1 MKDCPYCNLPL
12 RGVGEVFSSVANG
25 IPFAGLCCEPC
36 ATRHE
41 SLPSKARHRAML
53 AAVRRIERN
62 PDRYAVKAFATEFEA
77 RAVVALAADP
87 VTGADA
93 VDVISCG

>member
-1 MKDCPYCNLPL
+1 
-12 RGVGEVFSSVANG
+12 
-25 IPFAGLCCEPC
+25 
-36 ATRHE
+36 
-41 SLPSKARHRAML
+41 ML

-77 RAVVALAADP
+77 RAIVALAADP